1 MTVFAFIITGLILLT
16 LQTTVLMPEPL
27 WYGSPDLCFILT
39 AYLAYRMNY
48 LAGTLIILPVSWFC
62 DVFCGTVLGTYPV
75 IYLFSFVL
83 LKYISQ
89 HMPVRESF
97 YQLPL
102 IGAVHLI
109 IHRLVYFGLGFIEP
123 NPLPPWS
130 WTFILIKVLIM
141 VLLAFPL
148 LRFLDAIARYM
159 EKFTHHSGDLLHIRS
174 GNRFR

>member
-48 LAGTLIILPVSWFC
+48 LAGILIILPVSWFS
-62 DVFCGTVLGTYPV
+62 DVFCGTVLGTYP
-75 IYLFSFVL
+75 IAYLSAFLL

-89 HMPVRESF
+89 HMPVRESL

-102 IGAVHLI
+102 IGAVYLI
-109 IHRLVYFGLGFIEP
+109 IHRLLYFGLGFIEP
-123 NPLPPWS
+123 TPLSAWS
-130 WTFILIKVLIM
+130 WPVILIKALIM

-148 LRFLDAIARYM
+148 LRFFDAIARRM
-159 EKFTHHSGDLLHIRS
+159 ERFTHHSGDLFHIRS